1 MVNILDP
8 DAVTQIVD
16 AIRQAELVTS
26 GEIRVHVRRKCSE
39 DTLKDAQK
47 VFRKLGMHKTKNKNG
62 VLLFIAQES
71 HRFAIVGDEG
81 IHRNVGD
88 AFWNKTRD
96 LLAEAFSQQRYK
108 EGIIAAI
115 HHIGDKLKIFFPLE
129 PGDKNELPNTVT
141 SD

>member
-1 MVNILDP
+1 MVNILDRE
-8 DAVTQIVD
+8 AAAQIVD
-16 AIRQAELVTS
+16 AIHQAELVTS
-26 GEIRVHVRRKCSE
+26 GEIRVHIRRKCGE
-39 DTLKDAQK
+39 DTLKEAQK

-88 AFWNKTRD
+88 LFWNKTRD
-96 LLAEAFSQQRYK
+96 LLAEAFSQEKYK
-108 EGIIAAI
+108 EGIINAI
-115 HHIGDKLKIFFPLE
+115 HDIGDKLKAFFPVE